1 MGYKSKIV
9 STAKDFEKIL
19 LDFENV
25 ECVCLDCKSNIVST
39 ANKEQKKWVFPIGE
53 EKKKKQKSQKSV
65 SEDGTVHSLDKNS
78 LTSKVKVRFELGSW
92 SDGLAATKA
101 RLVAGFWNADGGD
114 EIRGT

>member
-39 ANKEQKKWVFPIGE
+39 TNKDQEKWVFPIGE
-53 EKKKKQKSQKSV
+53 EKTKQKTKQK
-65 SEDGTVHSLDKNS
+65 
-78 LTSKVKVRFELGSW
+78 
-92 SDGLAATKA
+92 TKK
-101 RLVAGFWNADGGD
+101 
-114 EIRGT
+114 

>member
-1 MGYKSKIV
+1 MFNLSTLSRQPNRVLRKMKNRMGYKSKIV

-53 EKKKKQKSQKSV
+53 EKKKNK
-65 SEDGTVHSLDKNS
+65 
-78 LTSKVKVRFELGSW
+78 KVRNL
-92 SDGLAATKA
+92 
-101 RLVAGFWNADGGD
+101 
-114 EIRGT
+114 